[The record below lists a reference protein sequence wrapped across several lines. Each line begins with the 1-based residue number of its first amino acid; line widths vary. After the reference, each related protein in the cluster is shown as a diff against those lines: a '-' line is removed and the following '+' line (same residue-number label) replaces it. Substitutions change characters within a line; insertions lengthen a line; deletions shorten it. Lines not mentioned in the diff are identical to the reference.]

1 MVHQYMYLF
10 RSVDVVVQC
19 FVLSELCRLD
29 KMKLVL
35 P

>member
-1 MVHQYMYLF
+1 MVHQYMYLI
-10 RSVDVVVQC
+10 RSVDAVVQC
-19 FVLSELCRLD
+19 FVLSEPCRFD